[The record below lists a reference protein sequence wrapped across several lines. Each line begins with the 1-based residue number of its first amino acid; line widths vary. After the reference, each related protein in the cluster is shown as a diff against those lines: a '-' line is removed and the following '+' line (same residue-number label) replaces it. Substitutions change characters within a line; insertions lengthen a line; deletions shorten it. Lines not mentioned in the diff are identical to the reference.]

1 MGVQH
6 HESPNSFI
14 DNRRGWDENTQ
25 TWTYKRT
32 LKPLETGMIGKVIV
46 DELGRIYVVEES
58 NDEYVF
64 IREHDVK
71 GAGQEM
77 LAIVDL
83 TAPHAVFFDSTA
95 DAQVYVA
102 NNFEDETEDA

>member
-1 MGVQH
+1 MALGLA
-6 HESPNSFI
+6 N
-14 DNRRGWDENTQ
+14 

-46 DELGRIYVVEES
+46 DEEGRIFVIEEC

-64 IREHDVK
+64 VREHDVK

-83 TAPHAVFFDSTA
+83 TAPHAVFFDSTT
-95 DAQVYVA
+95 DAQVYVT
-102 NNFEDETEDA
+102 NNFEDEEADA

>member
-1 MGVQH
+1 MGMPP
-6 HESPNSFI
+6 EMRDSFV
-14 DNRRGWDENTQ
+14 DHSRGWDENTQ

-32 LKPLETGMIGKVIV
+32 LKPLEPSMIGKVIV
-46 DELGRIYVVEES
+46 SEGGQIYVVEEC

-64 IREHDVK
+64 VREHDVK

-95 DAQVYVA
+95 EAQVYVA